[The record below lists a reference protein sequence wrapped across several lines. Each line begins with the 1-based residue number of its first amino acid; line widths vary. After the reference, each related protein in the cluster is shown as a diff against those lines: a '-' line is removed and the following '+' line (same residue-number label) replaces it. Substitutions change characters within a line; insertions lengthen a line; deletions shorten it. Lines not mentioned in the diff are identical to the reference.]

1 MVWRQ
6 FDCWGRWDCKLDL
19 FKFYGSLPFDIQQSI
34 TILQAFPLDTA
45 HHSKRVKMQSQ
56 RPTLARKRLKDSC
69 NNCASMKVKCSKDKP
84 TCTRCEDREVECYY
98 SPSQRSGRR
107 VSAAPASTTNGTPP
121 ELVSIESN
129 SKLSTNISDSLG
141 SDDTQFS
148 YFRQNLFGGD
158 ALPMW
163 GGETIS
169 NLNLDGSAFN
179 SGATT
184 PRNDALMG
192 NTGFAS
198 LDHCFTGS
206 DFNSL
211 NGFDNVDSRVN
222 NLNGASFSP
231 PPTPTFNESYGYSSF
246 FDDRKCNTN
255 GVHSCLNLALN
266 ILPILHIPPSTCT
279 VASARP
285 GERHI
290 SARPTIDNVIST
302 NKAVLDSI
310 AMVLSC
316 SCSLDEHLAF
326 ILSLIAFKVLAWYAA
341 AARDVDEDDSDY
353 CSTPTTERVQH
364 LSITVGKYRLE
375 GAEHS
380 RMRAQLILSEL
391 HRVVRS
397 VELLSKRFERT
408 RLRPSMPGSPEGE
421 QTMARSEWISASIF
435 VQLEADLRKRLQ
447 TVTKETITILRSA

>member
-1 MVWRQ
+1 
-6 FDCWGRWDCKLDL
+6 
-19 FKFYGSLPFDIQQSI
+19 
-34 TILQAFPLDTA
+34 
-45 HHSKRVKMQSQ
+45 MQSPRQ
-56 RPTLARKRLKDSC
+56 TLARKRLKDSC

-84 TCTRCEDREVECYY
+84 SCTRCEDREIECYY

-107 VSAAPASTTNGTPP
+107 VSAAPTSTTNVTPAEP
-121 ELVSIESN
+121 VSIESN
-129 SKLSTNISDSLG
+129 SELSTNTSNGLG
-141 SDDTQFS
+141 SDDAQFS
-148 YFRQNLFGGD
+148 YFRQRLFDGD

-163 GGETIS
+163 GTETIS
-169 NLNLDGSAFN
+169 NFNLDGSAFN
-179 SGATT
+179 SGTTT
-184 PRNDALMG
+184 PQNDALMG

-206 DFNSL
+206 DFSPSNS
-211 NGFDNVDSRVN
+211 FDNVDSLLS
-222 NLNGASFSP
+222 NLNGASFST
-231 PPTPTFNESYGYSSF
+231 PPTPSFNDSYGHSSF
-246 FDDRKCNTN
+246 FDDRKCNTS
-255 GVHSCLNLALN
+255 GVHSCLALALN

-279 VASARP
+279 VASVRP
-285 GERHI
+285 SERTT
-290 SARPTIDNVIST
+290 SACPTIDNVIST

-353 CSTPTTERVQH
+353 SSTPTTERVQH

-408 RLRPSMPGSPEGE
+408 RLRSSMPMSPGE
-421 QTMARSEWISASIF
+421 EHTMARSDWISASIF

-447 TVTKETITILRSA
+447 AVTKDTMTILRSA